1 MSEPK
6 KWPYTGPLAKDVAI
20 KIKHMVLLKKGQSM
34 QIGTEVGELIV
45 ELEAVSKFAG
55 RAIIGITALS
65 EANASGGGQSNVAGS
80 IASQLQLAGHVL
92 ADRLRQR
99 LYAPS
104 AN

>member
-1 MSEPK
+1 MKQPQ
-6 KWPYTGPLAKDVAI
+6 KWPYTMPAAKHCGFT
-20 KIKHMVLLKKGQSM
+20 IKHLVGLKKGKPVQV
-34 QIGTEVGELIV
+34 GTEVGELIV

-65 EANASGGGQSNVAGS
+65 GANDSGGGQSNVAGS

-99 LYAPS
+99 LYQPS
-104 AN
+104 SN